1 MWAEGMEH
9 DGKGVLRI
17 GLFSRLTAISVRMLR
32 YYQEQ
37 HVLEPCAIDPFTGH
51 RFYAPSQLTQAHWI
65 VRLRDAGLPVS
76 EIGEI
81 MANRGDPERLR
92 AIMSAHGER
101 LSAQR
106 SRLEA
111 MSAAFDRMNAYL
123 QESTMDINVRQIRMP
138 AMTVAALRR
147 VLPSYG
153 DEGQL
158 WQEIGPLMEASGVQL
173 PGHDE
178 GIGGATFLDPEYRES
193 DVDVEV
199 WLQVAAPFTPVAPL
213 GCHQVPARDVVV
225 ATLLGSY
232 DGMPE
237 VTAALGAH
245 IAAHDLRTGPMFNI
259 YRVSPAQNLD
269 PASWVTDVCFPI
281 LGGEV
286 AARHPREGDWFF
298 DGRGR
303 PAS

>member
-1 MWAEGMEH
+1 MDHHGAGL
-9 DGKGVLRI
+9 LRI

-32 YYQEQ
+32 HYQEQ
-37 HVLEPCAIDPFTGH
+37 HVLEPHTIDPFSGH
-51 RFYAPSQLTQAHWI
+51 RFYSPAQLVDAHWI
-65 VRLRDAGLPVS
+65 VRLRDAGLPVG
-76 EIGEI
+76 EIGEV

-101 LSAQR
+101 LSVERA
-106 SRLEA
+106 RLDE

-123 QESTMDINVRQIRMP
+123 QESTMNIDVRQTQLP
-138 AMTVAALRR
+138 PMTVAALRR

-153 DEGQL
+153 DEGVL
-158 WQEIGPLMEASGVQL
+158 WQEIGPLLARSGAAM
-173 PGHDE
+173 PDHHE

-213 GCHQVPARDVVV
+213 ECHEVPAREVVV

-237 VTAALGAH
+237 VSAAIGAYL
-245 IAAHDLRTGPMFNI
+245 AAHELQTGPMFNI
-259 YRVSPAQNLD
+259 YRVSPIQNPD
-269 PASWVTDVCFPI
+269 PAAWVTDVCFPI
-281 LGGEV
+281 VE
-286 AARHPREGDWFF
+286 R
-298 DGRGR
+298 
-303 PAS
+303 

>member
-1 MWAEGMEH
+1 MLAEGMEH
-9 DGKGVLRI
+9 RGEGLLRI

-37 HVLEPCAIDPFTGH
+37 GVLEPSAIDPFTGH
-51 RFYAPSQLTQAHWI
+51 RLYAPAQLTEAHWI

-101 LSAQR
+101 LSDEHA
-106 SRLEA
+106 RLDA

-123 QESTMDINVRQIRMP
+123 QGSTMDINVRQIRLP

-147 VLPSYG
+147 VLPTYG
-153 DEGQL
+153 DEGTL
-158 WQEIGPLMEASGVQL
+158 WQEIGPLMGRSGVMMPDHEQ
-173 PGHDE
+173 
-178 GIGGATFLDPEYRES
+178 GIGGATFHDPEYRES

-199 WLQVAAPFTPVAPL
+199 WLQVAAPFTPAAPL
-213 GCHQVPARDVVV
+213 ECHSVPARDVVV

-232 DGMPE
+232 DGMAE
-237 VTAALGAH
+237 VTAALGSY
-245 IAAHDLRTGPMFNI
+245 IAANNLRTGPMFNI
-259 YRVSPAQNLD
+259 YRVSPMQNPD
-269 PASWVTDVCFPI
+269 PAAWVTDVCLP
-281 LGGEV
+281 LL
-286 AARHPREGDWFF
+286 
-298 DGRGR
+298 
-303 PAS
+303 